1 MKAKNESAHAAASPV
16 EDKQAG
22 GWRWLRSRHGM
33 LGRFGRGLKDIVY
46 GMTTYEMV
54 RDLKKERARREH
66 LFVLITMGDLV
77 GIPILPPYYAL
88 RLLPHVLPCIQ
99 GWKYSL
105 LRERDL
111 TDLTDFET

>member
-1 MKAKNESAHAAASPV
+1 MPTLLRWPNRRKTLSKC
-16 EDKQAG
+16 
-22 GWRWLRSRHGM
+22 WRT
-33 LGRFGRGLKDIVY
+33 LKDVIY

-66 LFVLITMGDLV
+66 LFVLITMGDWV

-88 RLLPHVLPCIQ
+88 RLLPYVLPQIT
-99 GWKYSL
+99 GWRCCL